1 MSLQD
6 WAVSAAAK
14 GMIRDAE
21 KDGRVQEAVVIAE
34 STIKSFFPNDVKVIR
49 KMIVQYVIFP
59 FCKLWMKDDP
69 SGFQEAKTGL

>member
-6 WAVSAAAK
+6 WVVSAGAK

-21 KDGRVQEAVVIAE
+21 KDGRIQEAVVIAE
-34 STIKSFFPNDVKVIR
+34 STVKSFFPTEAKAVR
-49 KMIVQYVIFP
+49 QMLVQFVIFP

-69 SGFQEAKTGL
+69 DGYAKAKAGL